1 LPRQKFQR
9 ELNTYNAVESSL
21 GFSEIRK
28 KLQSVCFTPTGLE
41 RAAGVFFTSDTDKIQ
56 QSLLLTAEM
65 KYILEYLGGV
75 PALGFEDFRE
85 ELSRLKTQGIAVEI
99 PTLQAIAFILE
110 KCDDLKQLFRQQDDK
125 TPLLKAR
132 LDDHPFD
139 FSLAVRINEI
149 LDENGDI
156 RSSASERLSEIRKSI
171 TGQRKKIERNIH
183 AMLKSLK
190 EKGVVEEEVNLS
202 IRGGRLVIPVH
213 ASKKRMIKGVVLDES
228 ATGQTVFVEPIEI
241 FELNNEVQDLEFEEK
256 REIHHIL
263 TSLADRI
270 RPSVPELHSHIDFL
284 GEMDFI
290 RGKAQ
295 LAVEQNAV
303 VPVIPQQASIV
314 IMQGRHPVLEESL
327 LKQGKKVVPLDI
339 ELLPAQRLMII
350 SGPNAGGKSVAMKT
364 TGLLQYMFQC
374 GFLVPAAEGTML
386 YPFEA
391 ILADIGDQQSIEN
404 DLSTY
409 SSHLLNMKKFMERG
423 NSNTMIL
430 IDEFGSGTEPE
441 SGGAIAEAVLEI
453 LNAKGVYGVITT
465 HYFNLKMFATNHP
478 GVING
483 AMLFDNDLL
492 KPMYKLQTGKP
503 GSSFALEIA
512 ASIGFPQALIEEASS
527 KIGTARIEMEKMIQ
541 DLDNEKLKLED
552 RRRQIE
558 VAEDFVSELIEKYN
572 KLNKS
577 IVEKRDRIMSKAES
591 EAKNILSEANALIE
605 KTIRDIKQEQA
616 AKDKVRVIRT
626 EFEKKASSLKTTK
639 EKPIEPL
646 PLKKTIHTDDAPK
659 KPLAVGDSVRLDD
672 GIETGT
678 VIEIKNKKVRVQ
690 FELASLTVDSAR
702 LSVVATQKQKQ
713 HQPKKKVTLISEK
726 KETVYQLDYRGMS
739 AIDAIME
746 LDKFLDDALL
756 TGVRSFSVLHGKG
769 FGILRKE
776 IRNHLRQYK
785 DMLEFTDAPLQMG
798 GEGITL
804 VRFI

>member
-1 LPRQKFQR
+1 
-9 ELNTYNAVESSL
+9 LNTYNAVESSL

-41 RAAGVFFTSDTDKIQ
+41 RAAGDFFTYNTDEIQ
-56 QSLLLTAEM
+56 RSLLLTAEM

-85 ELSRLKTQGIAVEI
+85 ELNRLRTPGTAVEI

-110 KCDDLKQLFRQQDDK
+110 KCADLKQLFRQQEDK

-132 LDDHPFD
+132 IDDHPFD
-139 FSLAVRINEI
+139 FSLSVRINEI

-213 ASKKRMIKGVVLDES
+213 ASKKRMVKGVVLDES

-256 REIHHIL
+256 REIHRIL
-263 TSLADRI
+263 TTLADRI
-270 RPSVPELHSHIDFL
+270 RPIIPELFSHIEFL

-303 VPVIPQQASIV
+303 VPVIPQQASVV

-327 LKQGKKVVPLDI
+327 RKQGKKIVPLDI

-386 YPFEA
+386 FPFEE

-409 SSHLLNMKKFMERG
+409 SSHLLNMKNFMERG
-423 NSNTMIL
+423 SSNTMIL

-441 SGGAIAEAVLEI
+441 SGGAIAEAVLEV

-465 HYFNLKMFATNHP
+465 HYFNLKMFAANHA

-492 KPMYKLQTGKP
+492 KPLYKLKTGKP

-512 ASIGFPQALIEEASS
+512 ASIGLPQELITEASS

-541 DLDNEKLKLED
+541 DLENEKVKIEE
-552 RRRQIE
+552 RRKQLDL
-558 VAEDFVSELIEKYN
+558 ASDFVSELVEKYN

-577 IVEKRDRIMSKAES
+577 IVEKRDRIIAKAEAD
-591 EAKNILSEANALIE
+591 AKNILADTNTLIE
-605 KTIRDIKQEQA
+605 KTIREIRQEQA
-616 AKDKVRVIRT
+616 EKEKVKLIRA
-626 EFEKKASSLKTTK
+626 EFEKKASTLKK
-639 EKPIEPL
+639 IPAKPIERL
-646 PLKKTIHTDDAPK
+646 PLKTAEPTVQLQS
-659 KPLAVGDSVRLDD
+659 KPVSVGDCVRLDD
-672 GIETGT
+672 GTEKGI
-678 VIEIKNKKVRVQ
+678 VVEIKNNKVRVQ
-690 FELASLTVDSAR
+690 FDLAALTVDKAR
-702 LSVVATQKQKQ
+702 LTIVPVQKQKQ
-713 HQPKKKVTLISEK
+713 QPATKKVKLISEK
-726 KETVYQLDYRGMS
+726 KETPYQLDFRGMRGDE
-739 AIDAIME
+739 AIAE

-756 TGVRSFSVLHGKG
+756 TGIRSFSILHGKG
-769 FGILRKE
+769 YGVLRTM
-776 IRNHLRQYK
+776 IRKHLGQYK
-785 DMLEFTDAPLQMG
+785 DMLEFADAPLQFG
-798 GEGITL
+798 GEGITE
-804 VRFI
+804 VRFL